1 MTLGPPTWKCIRPIL
16 TSLLVLMGQGEVN
29 QNGGQSEGKSGTCA
43 GTMATANMA
52 FSINQSIVVERKLAQ
67 L

>member
-1 MTLGPPTWKCIRPIL
+1 
-16 TSLLVLMGQGEVN
+16 MGQGEVN